1 MAAEIRLG
9 VGRRAAS
16 RRQGALSP
24 ASGEPRPVRWRSGAR
39 SWGGSCCEAELTALR
54 GGPVA
59 GPRMPPRPHA
69 AGRPGAFDF
78 GHAARSESRP
88 RAWYGFARVGRSGS
102 VANRSATHQ
111 TRLETRT
118 KESSMC
124 ASHGV
129 SRNPRAQ

>member
-1 MAAEIRLG
+1 M
-9 VGRRAAS
+9 
-16 RRQGALSP
+16 QGALSP
-24 ASGEPRPVRWRSGAR
+24 ASGRPRPVRWRSGAR
-39 SWGGSCCEAELTALR
+39 RGGSRDRYPIAERTALR
-54 GGPVA
+54 GGLAA
-59 GPRMPPRPHA
+59 GPRMPRWHHA

-78 GHAARSESRP
+78 GHAARSGSRP
-88 RAWYGFARVGRSGS
+88 RAWYGLAIVGRLGS